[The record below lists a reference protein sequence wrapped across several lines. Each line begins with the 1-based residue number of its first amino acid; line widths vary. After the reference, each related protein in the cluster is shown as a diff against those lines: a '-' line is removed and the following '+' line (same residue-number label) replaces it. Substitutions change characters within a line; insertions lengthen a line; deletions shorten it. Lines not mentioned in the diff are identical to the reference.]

1 MEQRAWLLS
10 CTRDT
15 WVRFRS
21 EFLRLWDE
29 QGTKGD
35 AYPAALFGGDAPQ
48 GLRARKVRSPAAH
61 LCCGPPLGRAG
72 GLALPR
78 LRDAMAALAWR
89 HHGSAGTR
97 LLACPLELLDWP
109 AVLAPFCSPPPTSLL
124 QAAQEGFLSQ
134 LWLDTVGFMGACMVR
149 RIVGIAHVADM
160 DSIQDADIR

>member
-48 GLRARKVRSPAAH
+48 GLRARPPALRWA
-61 LCCGPPLGRAG
+61 PLLG
-72 GLALPR
+72 
-78 LRDAMAALAWR
+78 AA
-89 HHGSAGTR
+89 
-97 LLACPLELLDWP
+97 
-109 AVLAPFCSPPPTSLL
+109 
-124 QAAQEGFLSQ
+124 
-134 LWLDTVGFMGACMVR
+134 WLM
-149 RIVGIAHVADM
+149 H
-160 DSIQDADIR
+160 